1 MHMPNILVIASW
13 KTRDVHRCA
22 VKAVHICV
30 GVGISMKYAP
40 MHDPTTR
47 ALWYVNTY
55 LRVASTFSANHT
67 ALADSGARVVCYPGR
82 IGPYRT

>member
-1 MHMPNILVIASW
+1 
-13 KTRDVHRCA
+13 
-22 VKAVHICV
+22 
-30 GVGISMKYAP
+30 MKYAP